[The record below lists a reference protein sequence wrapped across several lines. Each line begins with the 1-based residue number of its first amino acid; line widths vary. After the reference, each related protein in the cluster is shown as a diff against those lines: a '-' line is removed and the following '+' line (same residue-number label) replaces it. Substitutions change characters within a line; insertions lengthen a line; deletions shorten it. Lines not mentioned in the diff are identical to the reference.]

1 MSGGKISAHLP
12 DFYCLVLCKTLD
24 KSADFDGQ
32 NRGHMGKIV
41 DKSLRAHSANVTI
54 EHETKLK

>member
-1 MSGGKISAHLP
+1 VGGGKISAHLP
-12 DFYCLVLCKTLD
+12 DFYCLVLGKTLD

-41 DKSLRAHSANVTI
+41 DKI
-54 EHETKLK
+54 YY